1 VLPFLIPS
9 HIQSA
14 ICELKLPSTSIT
26 CADLRIDAL
35 AEKIADAIIEDSE
48 QKTGLFQEELKF

>member
-14 ICELKLPSTSIT
+14 ICELNLQKTSTT
-26 CADLRIDAL
+26 FADLRIDAL
-35 AEKIADAIIEDSE
+35 AEKIAEAIIEEDVVS
-48 QKTGLFQEELKF
+48 FQQELRI